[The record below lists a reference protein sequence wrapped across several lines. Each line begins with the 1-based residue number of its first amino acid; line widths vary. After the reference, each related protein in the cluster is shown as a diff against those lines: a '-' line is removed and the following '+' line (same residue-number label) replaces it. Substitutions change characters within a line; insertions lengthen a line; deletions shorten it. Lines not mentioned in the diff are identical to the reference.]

1 MKTYGMAIV
10 LAIFFLLSFALNG
23 MANSGTLQQKT
34 VSRIVFFVHWYDV
47 GKTALEGLPGVL
59 NVSRGFRGLRE
70 INTVTY
76 DPDLISPER
85 MIFLL
90 KQAGTYIGVSQEQ

>member
-34 VSRIVFFVHWYDV
+34 VSRIVFFVH
-47 GKTALEGLPGVL
+47 
-59 NVSRGFRGLRE
+59 
-70 INTVTY
+70 
-76 DPDLISPER
+76 
-85 MIFLL
+85 
-90 KQAGTYIGVSQEQ
+90 